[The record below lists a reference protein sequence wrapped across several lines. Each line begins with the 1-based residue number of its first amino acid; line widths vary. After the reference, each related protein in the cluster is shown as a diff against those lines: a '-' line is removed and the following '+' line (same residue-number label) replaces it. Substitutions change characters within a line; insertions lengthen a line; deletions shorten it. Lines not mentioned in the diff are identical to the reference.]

1 MQGPHVV
8 GRKAPIAAKFEGGAE
23 NATPIINWILSNNG
37 VARWSDSDSIT
48 IDWDEGKW
56 VRLVPG
62 DWVVYDE
69 GNYWT
74 YSEEAFHILY
84 DDKEPFKDF
93 AERHLGE
100 DAQHTFV
107 ARELTVKAMRMPSP
121 KENEAAKDLEERVRA
136 IAQFIDAE
144 GGVVFEFNVDELGIS
159 YEGKNIRLE
168 PGEWVVSDFK
178 NELHFLSHQDFRLFY
193 KSVEEASNDAQPA

>member
-8 GRKAPIAAKFEGGAE
+8 GRKAPIAAKFEGSTA
-23 NATPIINWILSNNG
+23 NATAIINWVLSNNG
-37 VARWSDSDSIT
+37 VARWSDASGT
-48 IDWDEGKW
+48 IAIEWDEGKT
-56 VRLVPG
+56 VYLSPG

-69 GNYWT
+69 GNYWP
-74 YSEEAFHILY
+74 YSEEGFHALY
-84 DDKEPFKDF
+84 DDKESFKDF

-100 DAQHTFV
+100 DAQHTYV

-144 GGVVFEFNVDELGIS
+144 GGVIFEFNVDELGIS
-159 YEGKNIRLE
+159 YEGQNIRLE

-178 NELHFLSHQDFRLFY
+178 NQLHFLSHEDFRLFY
-193 KSVEEASNDAQPA
+193 KSIEEAS